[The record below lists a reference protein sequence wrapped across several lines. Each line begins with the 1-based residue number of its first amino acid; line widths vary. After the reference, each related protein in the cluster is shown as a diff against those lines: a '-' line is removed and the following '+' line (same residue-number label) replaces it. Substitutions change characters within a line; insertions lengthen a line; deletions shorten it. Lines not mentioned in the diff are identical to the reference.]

1 MRPRRR
7 AAERG
12 WGPPR
17 PNMFNN
23 VRRISRQL
31 FAYGTADVFVLAV
44 SFLLLP
50 IYTRVLSPRE
60 YGALA
65 LLLVLEAFLKI
76 VNRWG
81 LDAAF
86 LRLYYEEPS
95 PEQRKTLGGTI
106 AGFIAI
112 VNGALAA
119 VLLILAGPINRALFD
134 SLEFIWPYRLLIVN
148 GFLSTFLFLPF
159 TLLRIQERARQ
170 FATLNFSLSFGTIV
184 LRLLFVVFLRLGV
197 FGILFADVV
206 MTVAMLI
213 ALSGIFRS
221 MIGWCLSLPQ
231 LREALRYGFPYVPNG
246 VLTHVIGMGDR
257 FILGM
262 YMPLGDVGLYL
273 IAGSVAALIK
283 YFPVAFDVAWT
294 PFAYDSMQRRDAPVL
309 FARMA
314 TYAFAVLAGLLVALS
329 GLAPPLM
336 DLVLPAE
343 YHDVG
348 PLVPILA
355 LALAIQTVRSVPGTS
370 LNIAKKTSVYPSV
383 TAAGAI
389 ISTSAYFALI
399 PRFGMYGAA
408 GALLISQILTTALMI
423 YLAQRVY
430 RIPYELGRLA
440 KVVAVGCATYAA
452 MMMLASGST
461 WRAVAIRLGVL
472 ALFPAGLLALRFL
485 RPHELADIRKLLS
498 GLRRTAEPIVSVP

>member
-1 MRPRRR
+1 M
-7 AAERG
+7 
-12 WGPPR
+12 GPPR
-17 PNMFNN
+17 LNMFNN

-65 LLLVLEAFLKI
+65 LLLVFEAFLKI

-86 LRLYYEEPS
+86 LRLYYEES
-95 PEQRKTLGGTI
+95 NAEQRKALAGTI

-119 VLLILAGPINRALFD
+119 VLLILADPINRALFD
-134 SLEFIWPYRLLIVN
+134 SIEFIWPYRLLIVN
-148 GFLSTFLFLPF
+148 GVLSTFLFLPF

-170 FATLNFSLSFGTIV
+170 FAALNFSLSFVTIV
-184 LRLLFVVFLRLGV
+184 LRLGV

-206 MTVAMLI
+206 MTVVMLI
-213 ALSGIFRS
+213 ALSGMLRS
-221 MIGWCLSLPQ
+221 MISWQLSLPQ
-231 LREALRYGFPYVPNG
+231 LREAMRYGFPYVPHG
-246 VLTHVIGMGDR
+246 VLTHVMGMGDR

-262 YMPLGDVGLYL
+262 YMPLRDVGLYL

-294 PFAYDSMQRRDAPVL
+294 PLAYDSMQRRDAPVL

-314 TYAFAVLAGLLVALS
+314 TYAFAVLVALLVALS

-355 LALAIQTVRSVPGTS
+355 LAIQTVRSVPGTS
-370 LNIAKKTSVYPSV
+370 LNIAKKTSVYPTV

-452 MMMLASGST
+452 MMMLVSSSS
-461 WRAVAIRLGVL
+461 WRAVVIRLGL
-472 ALFPAGLLALRFL
+472 QALFPAGLLLLRFL
-485 RPHELADIRKLLS
+485 RPHELTDIRKLLS
-498 GLRRTAEPIVSVP
+498 GLRRPAEPVVSIP

>member
-1 MRPRRR
+1 
-7 AAERG
+7 
-12 WGPPR
+12 
-17 PNMFNN
+17 MFNN

-65 LLLVLEAFLKI
+65 LLLVFEAFLKI

-86 LRLYYEEPS
+86 LRLYYEKPDA
-95 PEQRKTLGGTI
+95 EQRRALAGTL
-106 AGFIAI
+106 AGFIALA
-112 VNGALAA
+112 NGALAA
-119 VLLILAGPINRALFD
+119 TLLILAGPISRALFD

-159 TLLRIQERARQ
+159 TLLRVQERARL
-170 FATLNFSLSFGTIV
+170 FATLNFSLSFGTII
-184 LRLLFVVFLRLGV
+184 LRLLFVVFLGLGV
-197 FGILFADVV
+197 FGILVADVV

-213 ALSGIFRS
+213 ALSRMLRS
-221 MIGWCLSLPQ
+221 MISLQFSRPQ

-246 VLTHVIGMGDR
+246 VLTHVMGMGDR

-262 YMPLGDVGLYL
+262 YMPLRDVGLYL

-294 PFAYDSMQRRDAPVL
+294 PFAYDSMQRLDARPL
-309 FARMA
+309 FSRMA
-314 TYAFAVLAGLLVALS
+314 TYAFAVLVVLLVALS
-329 GLAPPLM
+329 ALAPPLM
-336 DLVLPAE
+336 DLMLPAE
-343 YHDVG
+343 YRDVG

-355 LALAIQTVRSVPGTS
+355 LAMAIQTIRSVPGTS
-370 LNIAKKTSVYPSV
+370 LNIAKKTSVYPTV

-408 GALLISQILTTALMI
+408 FALLISQILTTALMI

-440 KVVAVGCATYAA
+440 KVVAVGAATYTA
-452 MMMLASGST
+452 MMMLVSGST
-461 WRAVAIRLGVL
+461 WRTIAIRLGL
-472 ALFPAGLLALRFL
+472 LTLFPAGLLLLRFL
-485 RPHELADIRKLLS
+485 RPHELTDIRKLLAS
-498 GLRRTAEPIVSVP
+498 LRRSPEPVVGIP

>member
-1 MRPRRR
+1 
-7 AAERG
+7 
-12 WGPPR
+12 
-17 PNMFNN
+17 MFNN

-65 LLLVLEAFLKI
+65 LLLVCEAFLKI

-86 LRLYYEEPS
+86 LRLYYEEPDA
-95 PEQRKTLGGTI
+95 ERRRVLAGTI

-119 VLLILAGPINRALFD
+119 ILLVLAGPINRALFD

-159 TLLRIQERARQ
+159 TLLRIQERARL
-170 FATLNFSLSFGTIV
+170 FATLTFSLSFGTIV

-197 FGILFADVV
+197 FGILVADVF
-206 MTVAMLI
+206 MTVALLI
-213 ALSGIFRS
+213 ALSRMLRS
-221 MIGWCLSLPQ
+221 MISWQFSAPQ

-246 VLTHVIGMGDR
+246 VLTHVMGMGDR

-262 YMPLGDVGLYL
+262 YMPLRDVGLYL

-294 PFAYDSMQRRDAPVL
+294 PFAYDSMLRRDAPVL

-314 TYAFAVLAGLLVALS
+314 TYAFTVLVALLVALS
-329 GLAPPLM
+329 GLAPALM
-336 DLVLPAE
+336 DLMLPAE
-343 YHDVG
+343 YSEVG
-348 PLVPILA
+348 SLVPILA

-370 LNIAKKTSVYPSV
+370 LNIAKKTSVYPTV
-383 TAAGAI
+383 TAAGAV

-408 GALLISQILTTALMI
+408 FALLLSQTVTTALMI

-430 RIPYELGRLA
+430 RIPYELGRLG
-440 KVVAVGCATYAA
+440 KVMAVGVTTYAA
-452 MMMLASGST
+452 MIVLVSGST
-461 WRAVAIRLGVL
+461 WRTVAIRLGLL
-472 ALFPAGLLALRFL
+472 ALFPVGLLMLRFL
-485 RPHELADIRKLLS
+485 RPHEISDIRKLIAS
-498 GLRRTAEPIVSVP
+498 LRRSTEPVVSIP